1 MDVFEGLD
9 VLQIVAIIS
18 TILLIS
24 LIDFVVLVRAR
35 LRSHHAIHE
44 YTKSDLDYT
53 ILIPIFGNISYLRN
67 VEFLKEY
74 ARHVVLCTTTKESP
88 EFDSAINKVAAEYGF
103 RIFRSHVLLASSVQ
117 KPNPWR
123 LFTHTLHGSGEL
135 EKQESDQNA
144 GIRFNKE
151 IARDEIIRDSF
162 AAIDTSYCIFLDG
175 DTVAYEKLFKLVHLM
190 RELNF
195 DLASVRVLASKQE
208 TIMEKLQSVEYDLAM
223 DARKIY
229 PWLTSGAC
237 MVAKTSVIKDIMQ
250 HHSLFFSGGDIEIGK
265 LAGILKYKVGH
276 IRFELY
282 TDVPSTF
289 KAWFKQR
296 MAWFGG
302 GFRHAVVN
310 LHRYAWRHPLFY
322 FYTTILVYLLTPLRW
337 YEVIKHPF
345 ILPLIIVLY
354 WLLIFSFH
362 WRTRHWFYFLFPFY
376 ALIQILILI
385 PLGIFTYFRMAF
397 STNNIGL
404 IRLRRGRVFAQPERQ
419 PLEPIQGEIRKERQ
433 FADIRVRV

>member
-1 MDVFEGLD
+1 MNIDFSQFF
-9 VLQIVAIIS
+9 VLIF

-35 LRSHHAIHE
+35 MKDHHTVKE
-44 YTKSDLDYT
+44 YTKSDLNYT
-53 ILIPIFGNISYLRN
+53 ILIPIFGNVSYLRN
-67 VEFLKEY
+67 VDFLRQY
-74 ARHVVLCTTTKESP
+74 AKHVVLCTTTKENA
-88 EFDSAINKVAAEYGF
+88 EFDAAINAIATENGF
-103 RIFRSHVLLASSVQ
+103 RVFRSDVPVASASH

-123 LFTHTLHGSGEL
+123 LFTHTLHGEGDLHLSEEDLSVG
-135 EKQESDQNA
+135 D
-144 GIRFNKE
+144 RFNKE
-151 IARDEIIRDSF
+151 IARDEIIKDSF
-162 AAIDTSYCIFLDG
+162 SAVETDYCIFLDG
-175 DTVAYEKLFKLVHLM
+175 DTVAKDKLFKLVHLV
-190 RELNF
+190 RELDF

-208 TIMEKLQSVEYDLAM
+208 TIMEKLQAVEYDLAM

-237 MVAKTSVIKDIMQ
+237 MVAKTVVIKDIMQ

-265 LAGILKYKVGH
+265 LAGILKYKIGH
-276 IRFELY
+276 VRFEFY

-289 KAWFKQR
+289 RAWFKQR

-337 YEVIKHPF
+337 YEVVQHPEA
-345 ILPLIIVLY
+345 LPIVICLY
-354 WLLIFSFH
+354 WFLIFAFH
-362 WRTRHWFYFLFPFY
+362 WKTKKWFYFLFPFY

-385 PLGIFTYFRMAF
+385 PLGVYTYFRMAF
-397 STNNIGL
+397 STSNIGF
-404 IRLRRGRVFAQPERQ
+404 IRLRGKIKDA
-419 PLEPIQGEIRKERQ
+419 
-433 FADIRVRV
+433 A